1 MNFYRRLGFLGLAI
15 LVLFIAGYVRQS
27 GTEKNFSEK
36 SVIHAESSKKLVTET
51 PEQPTTG
58 TEAALR
64 ERVNAYWQHKIKGEF
79 AGAYPYEHP
88 DFQRSVNLTNYIK
101 GFTGGMTW
109 QKAEIQSVSIGVE
122 SAAVSLKIN
131 YILTG
136 IYIPKEGLFHTMMD
150 YWQLSDGNWYH
161 QFRSSKKN
169 TKKITPDSKSNM
181 TK

>member
-64 ERVNAYWQHKIKGEF
+64 ERVNAYWQQKIKGEF
-79 AGAYPYEHP
+79 AETYLYEHP
-88 DFQRSVNLTNYIK
+88 DFRKGINLTNYVK
-101 GFTGGMTW
+101 GFVGGMTW
-109 QKAEIQSVSIGVE
+109 RKVDIESVSIDGDFATVL
-122 SAAVSLKIN
+122 LKIN
-131 YILTG
+131 YILVG
-136 IYIPKEGLFHTMMD
+136 IYVPKEGLTRD
-150 YWQLSDGNWYH
+150 IRNYWQWTDDGHWYH
-161 QFRSSKKN
+161 RFRSSHKKTAVKN
-169 TKKITPDSKSNM
+169 
-181 TK
+181 